1 MKKKRGLTIKINLSN
16 RWLYFLITL
25 GILMIV
31 AVGVYA
37 ASYSSSGAGHPITE
51 ISTCPSNG
59 QILKMSGG
67 VWTCGTDVDTDTTVG
82 DGGTV
87 FKNIRL
93 FKEPDVCHGDYTFE
107 ESCATRSCRSYT
119 ITDPY
124 GGTSTVYY
132 YYSCSGSCK
141 STYTS
146 PYTCSNS
153 FQGYILTYIPNK

>member
-16 RWLYFLITL
+16 RWLYSLITL

-31 AVGVYA
+31 AVGVWAYGT
-37 ASYSSSGAGHPITE
+37 SSPSTFGHSSEEINVDSALCNKIT
-51 ISTCPSNG
+51 G
-59 QILKMSGG
+59 HG
-67 VWTCGTDVDTDTTVG
+67 CGYDTDTTVG

-107 ESCATRSCRSYT
+107 ETCATRSCGSYT
-119 ITDPY
+119 TSSPY

-132 YYSCSGSCK
+132 YYSCSGRCK
-141 STYTS
+141 SSYTS
-146 PYTCSNS
+146 PSICSNS
-153 FQGYILTYIPNK
+153 FQGYLLTYIPNK